1 MRRRSWLSGCAG
13 GTEGC
18 QGPAPFGPTPDSAP
32 GMPGHSRASVCTP
45 LPSGR
50 SARLPF
56 RAGHRV
62 VLSKPPGSGGQGRG
76 RGGPVGPVEVRAGRP
91 AGSAAARPQRRPEV
105 PPRRASGGRRLRKRS
120 CAPRAVRSCRAPARA
135 PRLRAAA
142 PTLTR
147 NLASSPRPR
156 RPAVTAP
163 SDGGP
168 PGGGVRLLQAVD
180 TEYTADS
187 VEWCPLEGRRR
198 LLACGTYQLR
208 KPEHQPARPDGKS
221 ASAAD
226 EPQARLGRLYLYS
239 LSEDTCACPLVEIQR
254 KDTPAILDMKW
265 CHVPVAGHA
274 LLGVADAGGSI
285 ELLRLVGSENTYM
298 LQPFASFALE
308 KQCLALSLDWST
320 GRADR
325 ANDQPLK
332 IISSDSKGQLH
343 LLQVTEAGPGL
354 QGVATWQAH
363 HFEAWIAAF
372 NYWQTEIVYSGGDD
386 GLLKG
391 WDTRT
396 PDTSVFSSKKHSMG
410 VCSIQSNPHWEDLLA
425 TGSYDEH
432 VLLWDTRNMQQPL
445 ADMAV
450 QGGVWRLRWHPFHRH
465 LLLAACMHGG
475 FRILNCQKGTEKE
488 VCTVSASYTLPN
500 SLVYGADWSWLNF
513 HLLPQTQQ
521 SLHLRSSPYSDP
533 GARTADGGHNQ
544 KSIGLSLGPSSFDHL
559 ANHDGEGRAKPQ
571 SGSKGWA
578 SVQPLTE
585 DIKSGSRLHTP
596 GTKICD
602 GDPCLETANLD
613 ISLLATCSFY
623 DHVLHLWKWDNS

>member
-76 RGGPVGPVEVRAGRP
+76 RGGHVGPVEVRAGRP

-208 KPEHQPARPDGKS
+208 KPEHQPARPDGKVRMPAGRPGRPHARAPEPS
-221 ASAAD
+221 RGAQAPSPAGLGWREGPERRSPAGVQTPPARPPRRTPNEKPRGASRETKAPRCPRGQGVGQKRAPW
-226 EPQARLGRLYLYS
+226 EQNVAWTQAGRRF
-239 LSEDTCACPLVEIQR
+239 P
-254 KDTPAILDMKW
+254 MKPRAKRTW
-265 CHVPVAGHA
+265 GF
-274 LLGVADAGGSI
+274 
-285 ELLRLVGSENTYM
+285 R
-298 LQPFASFALE
+298 
-308 KQCLALSLDWST
+308 
-320 GRADR
+320 GRA
-325 ANDQPLK
+325 
-332 IISSDSKGQLH
+332 
-343 LLQVTEAGPGL
+343 
-354 QGVATWQAH
+354 
-363 HFEAWIAAF
+363 
-372 NYWQTEIVYSGGDD
+372 
-386 GLLKG
+386 
-391 WDTRT
+391 
-396 PDTSVFSSKKHSMG
+396 
-410 VCSIQSNPHWEDLLA
+410 
-425 TGSYDEH
+425 
-432 VLLWDTRNMQQPL
+432 
-445 ADMAV
+445 
-450 QGGVWRLRWHPFHRH
+450 
-465 LLLAACMHGG
+465 
-475 FRILNCQKGTEKE
+475 
-488 VCTVSASYTLPN
+488 
-500 SLVYGADWSWLNF
+500 
-513 HLLPQTQQ
+513 
-521 SLHLRSSPYSDP
+521 
-533 GARTADGGHNQ
+533 
-544 KSIGLSLGPSSFDHL
+544 
-559 ANHDGEGRAKPQ
+559 
-571 SGSKGWA
+571 
-578 SVQPLTE
+578 
-585 DIKSGSRLHTP
+585 
-596 GTKICD
+596 
-602 GDPCLETANLD
+602 
-613 ISLLATCSFY
+613 
-623 DHVLHLWKWDNS
+623 